1 MSSSQNQDS
10 RGKLLPWA
18 GAIIV
23 ALLGTNAYLWSNKS
37 STETKLDSTVKNLES
52 TGQELVATKALKDS
66 LQTIYEAKVA
76 ELDAEKGKNAQV
88 NALVDQKKAEL
99 KAQMSKFGTMAA
111 DNKSLKEQIAQLM
124 ASADG
129 SKAQILELQNQLGIV
144 KEQLTKEVAAK
155 EEVTKKLTETTAA
168 HETATKTL
176 QTTAEEKKKLEEV
189 KAKLDN
195 KVDIASV
202 VRVNNFD
209 DPQGFEVSTKNGK
222 ESKVSK
228 AQNITR
234 LRFCFDAQENH
245 VAKAGSE
252 TFYVSVQDATGVTI
266 EGPGSG
272 TTKLNDGTEAKYTFV
287 QTQELA
293 NHAQKVCA
301 AWDPAAKLQKGGYGI
316 AVYNKGYL
324 AGKHSF
330 TLAK

>member
-37 STETKLDSTVKNLES
+37 STETKLDSTMKTLDGTS
-52 TGQELVATKALKDS
+52 QELVATKALKDS
-66 LQTIYEAKVA
+66 LQTIYDAKIA

-88 NALVDQKKAEL
+88 NALVEQKKTEL

-111 DNKSLKEQIAQLM
+111 DNKSLKAQIAELM
-124 ASADG
+124 ASATS
-129 SKAQILELQNQLGIV
+129 SKAEIDDLQKKLGV
-144 KEQLTKEVAAK
+144 VTEQLKTEVAAK
-155 EEVTKKLTETTAA
+155 EAVTAELTKVSASKQETDAKLV
-168 HETATKTL
+168 
-176 QTTAEEKKKLEEV
+176 QTTEV
-189 KAKLDN
+189 KAKLEEEKKKADT

-228 AQNITR
+228 AQNIQR

-252 TFYVSVQDATGVTI
+252 TFYVAVQDATGVTI
-266 EGPGSG
+266 DGPGSG
-272 TTKLNDGTEAKYTFV
+272 VTKLNDGTEAKYTFV

>member
-37 STETKLDSTVKNLES
+37 STETKLDSTMKTLEGTS
-52 TGQELVATKALKDS
+52 QDLAATKALKDS

-88 NALVDQKKAEL
+88 NALIDQKKAEL
-99 KAQMSKFGTMAA
+99 KAQVSKFATMAS

-129 SKAQILELQNQLGIV
+129 SKAQILELQNKLGV
-144 KEQLTKEVAAK
+144 VTEQLKTEVAAK
-155 EEVTKKLTETTAA
+155 EEVTKKLTEQTAA
-168 HETATKTL
+168 KEIVTQKLAT
-176 QTTAEEKKKLEEV
+176 TTEV
-189 KAKLDN
+189 KAKLEEEKKKADT

-209 DPQGFEVSTKNGK
+209 DPQGFEVSSKNGK

-228 AQNITR
+228 AQNIAR

-272 TTKLNDGTEAKYTFV
+272 VTKLTDGTEAKYTFV

-301 AWDPAAKLQKGGYGI
+301 AWDPAAKLQKGGYNI
-316 AVYNKGYL
+316 SVYNKGYL

>member
-37 STETKLDSTVKNLES
+37 STETKLDTTVKGLND
-52 TGQELVATKALKDS
+52 TQQELQITKSLKDS
-66 LQTIYEAKVA
+66 LQGIYEAKVA
-76 ELDAEKGKNAQV
+76 ELEAEKGKNAQV
-88 NALVDQKKAEL
+88 NALIDQKKAEL
-99 KAQMSKFGTMAA
+99 KAQVSKFATMTA
-111 DNKSLKEQIAQLM
+111 DNKSLKAQIAELM

-129 SKAQILELQNQLGIV
+129 SKAQILELQNKLGV
-144 KEQLTKEVAAK
+144 VTEQLKTEVAAK
-155 EEVTKKLTETTAA
+155 EEVTKKLTESTAA
-168 HETATKTL
+168 HKETETKLASTNE
-176 QTTAEEKKKLEEV
+176 AKVKVEEEKKK
-189 KAKLDN
+189 ADS

-209 DPQGFEVSTKNGK
+209 DPQGFEVSAKNGK

-228 AQNITR
+228 AQNIQR

-252 TFYVSVQDATGVTI
+252 TFYVSIQDATGVTI

-272 TTKLNDGTEAKYTFV
+272 VTKLNDGTEAKYTFI

-293 NHAQKVCA
+293 NNAQKVCA
-301 AWDPAAKLQKGGYGI
+301 AWDPAAKLQKGAYGVS
-316 AVYNKGYL
+316 VYNKGYL
-324 AGKHSF
+324 AGKHGF